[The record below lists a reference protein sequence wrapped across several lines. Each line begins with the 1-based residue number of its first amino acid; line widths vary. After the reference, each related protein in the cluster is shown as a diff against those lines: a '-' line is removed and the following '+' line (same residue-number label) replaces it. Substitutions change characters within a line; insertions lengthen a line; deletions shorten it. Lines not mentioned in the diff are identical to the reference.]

1 MREVIMKQKLK
12 RALSLLSPK
21 LTAAAAD
28 IRVKRKFFTVV
39 CRLFLLFGLFVFCC
53 LLMLIVDDYLNDDG
67 DDDNDDDGGCFDAD
81 KSCARVQRGEFL
93 RQTNIS
99 FCPPPPAAPP
109 SPNLNTI
116 LPTPSKFGYNFLLKQ
131 FCFLAFLFLG
141 HLHWY
146 QGTFSFYLLLLAK
159 DQN

>member
-1 MREVIMKQKLK
+1 MK

-21 LTAAAAD
+21 LAAAAAAD
-28 IRVKRKFFTVV
+28 IRLKRFFSFF
-39 CRLFLLFGLFVFCC
+39 LLLFGLFVFCC
-53 LLMLIVDDYLNDDG
+53 LLMLIVDDYLDNDG

-116 LPTPSKFGYNFLLKQ
+116 LPTPSKFGYNF
-131 FCFLAFLFLG
+131 FLG
-141 HLHWY
+141 EL
-146 QGTFSFYLLLLAK
+146 
-159 DQN
+159 